1 MAALFELVTQRL
13 TLREICVDDAQFM
26 LELLNEPSFL
36 HFIGDKGVRTIEES
50 RQYIIDVIAAS
61 YARHGFGMYIVQLNS
76 SGDPIGM
83 SGLVKRD
90 TLEDV
95 DVGFAFLPGFWS
107 QGYAYEST
115 CAVMKHAREELGLK
129 RILGITASDN
139 ISSIRLLEKIGLQ
152 FEKMIQLNDDDE
164 EIKLFASDT

>member
-1 MAALFELVTQRL
+1 MFELVTQRL

-115 CAVMKHAREELGLK
+115 CAVMKHAREALGLK

-152 FEKMIQLNDDDE
+152 FEKMIKLNDDDE
-164 EIKLFASDT
+164 EIKLFVSDT